1 MNIYV
6 LGMSTKA
13 LREIRDITRGKRRR
27 ELDWLIASR
36 ELYERNG
43 IDCVAKFK

>member
-1 MNIYV
+1 MNIKL
-6 LGMSTKA
+6 LGMSTDM
-13 LREIRDITRGKRRR
+13 LRGLRDITRGRKRR

>member
-1 MNIYV
+1 
-6 LGMSTKA
+6 MSTEELKQ
-13 LREIRDITRGKRRR
+13 LRGRNAEVLVKYARKRR
-27 ELDWLIASR
+27 ELDWLITSR